1 MECVI
6 QRFYERI
13 VFDNDGD
20 RNVVFMATLTWNAAS
35 ISMKT
40 GSATKGH
47 CVYII
52 GHCVYIIGH
61 SVYIEA
67 SFYGF

>member
-1 MECVI
+1 VI
-6 QRFYERI
+6 QRFYETI

-47 CVYII
+47 CVYNRPLRV
-52 GHCVYIIGH
+52 HYRPLCLH
-61 SVYIEA
+61 
-67 SFYGF
+67 